1 MEAMLDLSRF
11 VENFSEPAALPYEVT
26 RWPQAACLRGLS
38 GCCSYA
44 LGVSSGAVRE
54 PVAILGAVST
64 YAAQKDADG
73 F

>member
-1 MEAMLDLSRF
+1 M
-11 VENFSEPAALPYEVT
+11 AAS
-26 RWPQAACLRGLS
+26 ACLRGLS

-73 F
+73 FQRNHG